1 MARGSITRRACIRVN
16 LFPDIRPFCNS
27 DWTLLSNILNQI
39 TQHLGE
45 MMNVRAAILGFLW
58 KYPLA
63 TVLLAVA
70 LAGLVTGPKIYKMFQ
85 IRGTVPGAII
95 EKQVVTDKSRDVG
108 RRGEEYWEVTTDKGA
123 NERISFEKWSSL
135 QIGDQIEMVKIPGD
149 NDVYAKDGI
158 FADDSNFIVDY
169 VLFAL
174 EIAAIVFFVFR
185 FLRLRNTAVNAT
197 A

>member
-16 LFPDIRPFCNS
+16 LFPDIRPSCNS
-27 DWTLLSNILNQI
+27 HWTLLSNILNQI